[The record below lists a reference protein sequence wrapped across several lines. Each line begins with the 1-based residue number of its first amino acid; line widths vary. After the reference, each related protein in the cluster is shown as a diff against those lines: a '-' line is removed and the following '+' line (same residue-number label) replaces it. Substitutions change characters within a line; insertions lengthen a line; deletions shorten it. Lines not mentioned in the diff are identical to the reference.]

1 MLRVLRIAPLSS
13 VQDAGRRPWRAL
25 GVPEGGPLDE
35 WSHGVANALVGNEV
49 DCAALEIGFGHS
61 QLRFDC
67 DALIAIAG
75 ARVPVYA
82 DGHALARWRPLRLR
96 GGCTVEIQPAR
107 SGMRCY
113 LAVAGGLQLPAVMGS
128 ASALH
133 GAPGFPALLRVGQ
146 NLLLRPL
153 PARAWPGLPPPGR
166 GQGPVRQASWWA
178 DAEPL
183 LDLGAHAAL
192 RIIDGAH
199 AHLLQDRHQ
208 WFRSEFRMS
217 AQANRMAAP
226 LDGARLNIRDAG
238 GLISEPVVPG
248 TIQVPGD
255 GRPIVLLADAQT
267 VGGYPRVAHLAQV
280 DLARLAQRAP
290 GSPIRFESISID
302 WAQRIWCWRRERL
315 ARLQLAS
322 SARLSAARRP

>member
-1 MLRVLRIAPLSS
+1 MLQVLRIAPLSS
-13 VQDAGRRPWRAL
+13 VQDAGRRQWRAL

-35 WSHGVANALVGNEV
+35 WSHGVANVLVGNDA

-67 DALIAIAG
+67 DALIAVAG

-82 DGHALARWRPLRLR
+82 DGQALARWRPVRLR
-96 GGCTVEIQPAR
+96 AGCTVDIQPAR
-107 SGMRCY
+107 SGVRCY
-113 LAVAGGLQLPAVMGS
+113 LAVAGGLDSPRVMGS

-133 GAPGFPALLRVGQ
+133 GAPGFPGLLRTGQ
-146 NLLLRPL
+146 SLPLSPL
-153 PARAWPGLPPPGR
+153 PARAWPGLPPPAR
-166 GQGPVRQASWWA
+166 GQGAMRQASWWA

-192 RIIDGAH
+192 RIVEGAH
-199 AHLLQDRHQ
+199 AHMLHDRLQ

-226 LDGARLNIRDAG
+226 LEGSRLNIRDAG
-238 GLISEPVVPG
+238 RLVSEPVVPG
-248 TIQVPGD
+248 TIQLPGD
-255 GRPIVLLADAQT
+255 GRPIILLADAQT

-280 DLARLAQRAP
+280 DLARLAQRPP
-290 GSPIRFESISID
+290 GSAIRFESISID

-322 SARLSAARRP
+322 KARLCAARGP

>member
-146 NLLLRPL
+146 NLPLRPL